1 MKNRIFALFAA
12 FGATTIYGLNHTIA
26 KVVMPD
32 YVGAFGFI
40 MLRVVGASI
49 LFWTVSVFL
58 PNEKI
63 DQKDY
68 SRIVGVSFL
77 GMCINMLMFFKG
89 LELSTPINSGVI
101 VTLTPIIILILSS
114 IFLKESLNLLK
125 ILGILM
131 GFAGAIVLIIYG
143 NKSIVINAPNVSL
156 GNILLLGNSIS
167 YGAYLV
173 FIKKL
178 TEKYH
183 TVTIMKWMFLVGS
196 FMTFP
201 VTFSDFMEISWHN
214 LPFYAIWRIGFVV
227 ICTTFLTYFLNVYA
241 LKTLPATTIGAF
253 AYLQPIITI
262 IYAIL
267 TGNDTLDWVKS
278 LACGLVFFGVYLVSM
293 KKKEIKT

>member
-1 MKNRIFALFAA
+1 MRNKIFALFAA

-40 MLRVVGASI
+40 MLRVVGASL
-49 LFWTVSVFL
+49 LFWTLSLFL

-63 DQKDY
+63 DRKDY
-68 SRIVGVSFL
+68 SRIIGVAFL

-114 IFLKESLNLLK
+114 IFLNESLNLPK
-125 ILGILM
+125 ISGIAI
-131 GFAGAIVLIIYG
+131 GFAGAVVLIIYG
-143 NKSIVINAPNVSL
+143 NQSIINAPNVSL

-178 TEKYH
+178 TKKYH

-201 VTFSDFMEISWHN
+201 VTYSDFIEISWHN
-214 LPFYAIWRIGFVV
+214 MPFYALWRIGFVV
-227 ICTTFLTYFLNVYA
+227 VCTTFLTYFLNVYA

-262 IYAIL
+262 IYAVL
-267 TGNDTLDWVKS
+267 TKNDTLDWVKS
-278 LACGLVFFGVYLVSM
+278 FACGLVFFGVYLVSM
-293 KKKEIKT
+293 KKIKT

>member
-1 MKNRIFALFAA
+1 MRNKIFALLAA
-12 FGATTIYGLNHTIA
+12 FTATTIYGLNHTIA

-49 LFWTVSVFL
+49 LFWTVSLFL

-63 DQKDY
+63 DKKDY
-68 SRIVGVSFL
+68 YRVIGVAFL

-101 VTLTPIIILILSS
+101 VTLTPIIILILSA
-114 IFLKESLNLLK
+114 IFLNESLNFPK
-125 ILGILM
+125 ISGIAI
-131 GFAGAIVLIIYG
+131 GFAGAVILIIYG
-143 NKSIVINAPNVSL
+143 NQSTVINAPNVSL

-173 FIKKL
+173 FVKKL

-201 VTFSDFMEISWHN
+201 VTYPDFIDISWHN
-214 LPFYAIWRIGFVV
+214 MPFYALWRIGFVV
-227 ICTTFLTYFLNVYA
+227 VCTTFFTYFLNVYA
-241 LKTLPATTIGAF
+241 LKTLPPTTIGAF

-262 IYAIL
+262 IYAVL
-267 TGNDTLDWVKS
+267 TGNDSLDWVKI
-278 LACGLVFFGVYLVSM
+278 LACILVFIGVYLVSF
-293 KKKEIKT
+293 KKKIIKA